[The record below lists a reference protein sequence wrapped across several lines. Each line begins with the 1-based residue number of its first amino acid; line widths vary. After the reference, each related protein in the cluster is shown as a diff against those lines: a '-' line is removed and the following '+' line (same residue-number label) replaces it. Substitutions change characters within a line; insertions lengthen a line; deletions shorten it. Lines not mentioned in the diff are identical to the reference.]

1 MILPF
6 YLKTCRM
13 REPVVPQLDAE
24 EFLRWEAR
32 QDAKFE
38 LHDGFVLSF
47 AGGSA
52 DHDRISFN
60 LRTILEALY
69 PAPCRSFGTDLKIRV
84 GTSSFFYCDAGV
96 VCSDL
101 SPKATFVET
110 PCVVGEVLS
119 SSTRAYDIVE
129 KRSNYR
135 SMPSVDHYV
144 IVHVESRR
152 MEVDSRKSDGTWSTT
167 CYDDGTA
174 YLGGREI
181 LLDEVYARSSLA
193 LP

>member
-1 MILPF
+1 
-6 YLKTCRM
+6 M

-84 GTSSFFYCDAGV
+84 GKSSFYYCDAGV

-119 SSTRAYDIVE
+119 PSTRAYDIVE

-135 SMPSVDHYV
+135 SMPSIEHYI
-144 IVHVESRR
+144 IVHAELRR
-152 MEVDSRKSDGTWSTT
+152 VEVDSRKSDGTWSTT
-167 CYDDGTA
+167 CYDDGMA

-181 LLDEVYARSSLA
+181 SLDAIYARSSLA
-193 LP
+193 IP